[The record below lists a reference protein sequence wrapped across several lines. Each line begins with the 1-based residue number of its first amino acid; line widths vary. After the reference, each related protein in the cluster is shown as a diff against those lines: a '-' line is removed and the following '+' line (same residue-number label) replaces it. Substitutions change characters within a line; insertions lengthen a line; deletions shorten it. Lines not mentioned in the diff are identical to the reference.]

1 MAGRLFEANGDRS
14 NPARR
19 PRFRFEFSL
28 SLSLVCLTRAHQ
40 RSLVYWP
47 EKFPITKAITA
58 VRNSE
63 RNETEAECQEVRA
76 SGKN

>member
-28 SLSLVCLTRAHQ
+28 SLSRLTRAHQ
-40 RSLVYWP
+40 HSLVYWP

-76 SGKN
+76 SGKS